1 MRVSEAHCYR
11 LISSFCFKKH
21 RFLAALTFCMDLVC
35 AALGSNSSKKLKN
48 KESMALAITQHNL
61 ISIKSSR
68 HY

>member
-1 MRVSEAHCYR
+1 
-11 LISSFCFKKH
+11 
-21 RFLAALTFCMDLVC
+21 MDLVC